1 MTDTLARL
9 AVPGAVLG
17 EGPCWDAATG
27 ALYWVDI
34 PVGRIHRLA
43 GDGAHRS
50 WEAGQTVGAVVLRA
64 SGGLVLAAADGF
76 LALDP
81 GTGAVSPL
89 VALGLA
95 AGVRMNA
102 GA

>member
-1 MTDTLARL
+1 MRSWPARL
-9 AVPGAVLG
+9 AVPSAVLG

-34 PVGRIHRLA
+34 PAGRVHRLA
-43 GDGAHRS
+43 DDGAHSS
-50 WEAGQTVGAVVLRA
+50 WDAGRKVGAVVLRA

-76 LALDP
+76 LAFDP

-89 VALGLA
+89 VE
-95 AGVRMNA
+95 AGSYQR
-102 GA
+102 